1 MRKSSTCFQCF
12 LCFPRFLWWFR
23 PESQKPEQIRTD
35 LAHENPRLGSEVVLS
50 LLLLI
55 NELSFGQ
62 RCKSVLKLKGMDEW
76 NAAPQAGGNKK
87 INDFVV
93 RFANVN
99 GTGSASANALFTKAI
114 FRLGVPVTPKNI
126 FPSNIQGLPTWYE
139 VRVSEK
145 GYLGRREGVDLMV
158 AVNPQSMKK
167 DYADVHPGGY
177 FLYDSTKPLPPEY
190 ERTDITHLGIP
201 MTALCNEQ
209 YSDARQRQLFKNIVY
224 IGALSALF
232 DIEFT
237 VLEQLIGEQ
246 FKGKEKLIEPNIK
259 ALTMGVEYVRE
270 NFECPFDLRVERR
283 DLLGDKILYSG
294 NSACALGAIYAGATV
309 AAWYPITPSTS
320 VVDAFAKYAAKYRVD
335 AETGKNNYAIVQA
348 EDELAAIGMVM
359 GACWNGARA
368 FTATSG
374 PGVSLMNEFLGLG
387 YFAEVP
393 TVLID
398 VQRTGPSTGMPTRT
412 QQSDIL
418 LAAYASHGDTKHP
431 LLFPA
436 SPRECFE
443 MTALAF
449 DLTEQLQTPVIV
461 MTDLDLGMND
471 HVTQPLTWDDSRAY
485 NRGKVLTAEQL
496 DFLGKSIAR
505 MQTVMDE
512 HDVVTNGNG
521 HVDPGMASE
530 LEAQPHGDHSM
541 TQPLEQFKGKF
552 GRYLDIDDDGIPY
565 RTIPGTHETR
575 GAFVTRGSS
584 RDEYAVYTEDGDAYR
599 RNVDRLNRK
608 WNTAKELVPA
618 PVFSDA
624 KTRNRDSESNEVIP
638 SASAETAI
646 QNPESEIQ
654 NAVVFF
660 GTSTYAAEEA
670 IEMLADEGIHL
681 DAMRVRAF
689 PFGRA
694 FREFVD
700 SHDRIFVIEQNR
712 DAQFKSLMMIELA
725 IDPAKL
731 VSVLNY
737 DGMPITADNIFRQ
750 IHTELQR

>member
-1 MRKSSTCFQCF
+1 M
-12 LCFPRFLWWFR
+12 
-23 PESQKPEQIRTD
+23 
-35 LAHENPRLGSEVVLS
+35 
-50 LLLLI
+50 
-55 NELSFGQ
+55 
-62 RCKSVLKLKGMDEW
+62 
-76 NAAPQAGGNKK
+76 K

-99 GTGSASANALFTKAI
+99 GTGSASANALFTKAV
-114 FRLGVPVTPKNI
+114 FRMGVPVTPKNI

-145 GYLGRREGVDLMV
+145 GYLGRREGLDLMV
-158 AVNPQSMKK
+158 SVNPQSMKK
-167 DYADVHPGGY
+167 DYADVRPGGY
-177 FLYDSTKPLPPEY
+177 FLYDSSKPLPPTY
-190 ERTDITHLGIP
+190 DRTDIAHLAIP
-201 MTALCNEQ
+201 LMKLCNAEFT
-209 YSDARQRQLFKNIVY
+209 DARQRQLFKNIIY
-224 IGALSALF
+224 IGALSTLF
-232 DIEFT
+232 DIEFS
-237 VLEQLIGEQ
+237 VLESLIGQQ
-246 FKGKEKLIEPNIK
+246 FKGKEKLIEPNIR
-259 ALTMGVEYVRE
+259 ALNIGVNYVKE
-270 NFECPFDLRVERR
+270 NFEHPFDLRVERR

-335 AETGKNNYAIVQA
+335 PGTGKNNYAIVQA

-436 SPRECFE
+436 SPKECFE
-443 MTALAF
+443 MTAEAF
-449 DLTEQLQTPVIV
+449 DLTERLQTPVIV

-471 HVTQPLTWDDSRAY
+471 HVTEPLVWDDSKQY
-485 NRGKVLTAEQL
+485 DRGKILTTAQLEQI
-496 DFLGKSIAR
+496 GKLAPSLN
-505 MQTVMDE
+505 
-512 HDVVTNGNG
+512 TNGNG
-521 HVDPGMASE
+521 NADAQLRDE
-530 LEAQPHGDHSM
+530 LGAERNSNEFE
-541 TQPLEQFKGKF
+541 EQIPDQLRAKY
-552 GRYLDIDDDGIPY
+552 GRYLDCDEDGIPY
-565 RTIPGTHETR
+565 RTIPGAHATK

-584 RDEYAVYTEDGDAYR
+584 RDEYAVYTEDADAYR
-599 RNVDRLNRK
+599 RNVDRLARK
-608 WNTAKELVPA
+608 WDTAKELVPQPEFYSTHRRGYA
-618 PVFSDA
+618 EAEPRPEGSVPDG
-624 KTRNRDSESNEVIP
+624 DSEMRDPRSATRDGVI
-638 SASAETAI
+638 
-646 QNPESEIQ
+646 
-654 NAVVFF
+654 FF

-670 IEMLADEGIHL
+670 IELLSEEGIHL

-689 PFGRA
+689 PFGKT

-700 SHDRIFVIEQNR
+700 SHERIFVIEQNR
-712 DAQFKSLMMIELA
+712 DAQFKSLMMIELGVN
-725 IDPAKL
+725 PAKL

-737 DGMPITADNIFRQ
+737 DGMPITADNIYRQ
-750 IHTELQR
+750 VKGKCRS

>member
-1 MRKSSTCFQCF
+1 
-12 LCFPRFLWWFR
+12 
-23 PESQKPEQIRTD
+23 
-35 LAHENPRLGSEVVLS
+35 
-50 LLLLI
+50 
-55 NELSFGQ
+55 
-62 RCKSVLKLKGMDEW
+62 MDER
-76 NAAPQAGGNKK
+76 NPAIEASGKQK

-145 GYLGRREGVDLMV
+145 GYFGRREGVDLMV
-158 AVNPQSMKK
+158 AVNPQSIRK
-167 DYADVHPGGY
+167 DYADTREGGY
-177 FLYDSTKPLPPEY
+177 FVYDNTKPLPPDFR
-190 ERTDITHLGIP
+190 RTDITHLGIP

-209 YSDARQRQLFKNIVY
+209 FSDARQRQLFKNIVY

-232 DIEFT
+232 DIEFS
-237 VLEQLIGEQ
+237 VLEELIGQQ
-246 FKGKEKLIEPNIK
+246 FKGKEKLIEPNIT
-259 ALTMGVEYVRE
+259 ALQLGVKYAQE
-270 NFECPFDLRVERR
+270 NFECPFGLRVERR

-294 NSACALGAIYAGATV
+294 NSACALGAIYAGATI

-320 VVDAFAKYAAKYRVD
+320 VVDAFAKYCSKYRVD
-335 AETGKNNYAIVQA
+335 AGTGLNNYAIVQA

-359 GACWNGARA
+359 GAMWNGARA

-431 LLFPA
+431 LLFP
-436 SPRECFE
+436 STPKECFE
-443 MTALAF
+443 MTAQSF
-449 DLTEQLQTPVIV
+449 DLAERLQTPVIV

-471 HVTQPLTWDDSRAY
+471 HVTEPLVWDDSRGY
-485 NRGKVLTAEQL
+485 DRGKVLTAEQL
-496 DFLGKSIAR
+496 DFLGKRIDQLQA
-505 MQTVMDE
+505 VMDE
-512 HDVVTNGNG
+512 HDGATNGNG
-521 HVDPGMASE
+521 HVDADLASE

-541 TQPLEQFKGKF
+541 TQPLDQFKGKF
-552 GRYLDIDDDGIPY
+552 GRYLDIDNDGIPY

-584 RDEYAVYTEDGDAYR
+584 RDEYAVYTEDGEAYR
-599 RNVDRLNRK
+599 RNVDRLARK
-608 WNTAKELVPA
+608 WETAKELVPG
-618 PVFSDA
+618 PVFY
-624 KTRNRDSESNEVIP
+624 RD
-638 SASAETAI
+638 AETGRRGDPELEPGAATPGNQSI
-646 QNPESEIQ
+646 QNP
-654 NAVVFF
+654 AVVFF
-660 GTSTYAAEEA
+660 GTSTSAAEEA
-670 IEMLADEGIHL
+670 IEMLAEDGIEL

-694 FREFVD
+694 FREFVET
-700 SHDRIFVIEQNR
+700 HDRVFVIEQNR
-712 DAQFKSLMMIELA
+712 DAQFRSLMMIELGT
-725 IDPAKL
+725 DPAKI

-737 DGMPITADNIFRQ
+737 DGMPITADNIYRQ
-750 IHTELQR
+750 IRNNSQKP

>member
-1 MRKSSTCFQCF
+1 MQ
-12 LCFPRFLWWFR
+12 
-23 PESQKPEQIRTD
+23 
-35 LAHENPRLGSEVVLS
+35 
-50 LLLLI
+50 
-55 NELSFGQ
+55 
-62 RCKSVLKLKGMDEW
+62 
-76 NAAPQAGGNKK
+76 

-99 GTGSASANALFTKAI
+99 GTGSASANALFTKAV
-114 FRLGVPVTPKNI
+114 FRMGVPVTPKNI

-145 GYLGRREGVDLMV
+145 GHLGRREGVDLMI

-167 DYADVHPGGY
+167 DYADVRTGGY
-177 FLYDSTKPLPPEY
+177 FLYDNSKPLPPTY
-190 ERTDITHLGIP
+190 ERTDITHIGIP
-201 MTALCNEQ
+201 LMNLCNAQ
-209 YSDARQRQLFKNIVY
+209 FTDARQRQLFKNIVY

-232 DIEFT
+232 DIDFS
-237 VLEQLIGEQ
+237 VLEGLIGEQ

-259 ALTMGVEYVRE
+259 ALKIGVDYVRE
-270 NFECPFDLRVERR
+270 HFECPFGLRVEHR
-283 DLLGDKILYSG
+283 DLLGDKILYGG

-335 AETGKNNYAIVQA
+335 PETGKNNYAIVQA

-359 GACWNGARA
+359 GASWNGARA

-374 PGVSLMNEFLGLG
+374 PGVSLMQEFLGLG

-418 LAAYASHGDTKHP
+418 LAAFASHGDTKHP

-436 SPRECFE
+436 TPKECFE
-443 MTALAF
+443 MTADAF

-471 HVTQPLTWDDSRAY
+471 HVTEPLVWDDKRQF

-496 DFLGKSIAR
+496 DRIAGAKA
-505 MQTVMDE
+505 VMAE
-512 HDVVTNGNG
+512 GGGNGNG
-521 HVDPGMASE
+521 TRNEAADLPGRDGSDETAGE
-530 LEAQPHGDHSM
+530 
-541 TQPLEQFKGKF
+541 PLQQFRGKF
-552 GRYLDIDDDGIPY
+552 GRYLDVDDDGIPY
-565 RTIPGTHETR
+565 RTIAGTHTTY

-584 RDEYAVYTEDGDAYR
+584 RDEYAVYTEDGDVYR
-599 RNVDRLNRK
+599 RNMDRLARK
-608 WNTAKELVPA
+608 WDTAKELVPQ
-618 PVFSDA
+618 PEFYG
-624 KTRNRDSESNEVIP
+624 TRTP
-638 SASAETAI
+638 SSAMSAEHEDIPPQAAI
-646 QNPESEIQ
+646 ADEGVRVPGVI
-654 NAVVFF
+654 FF
-660 GTSTYAAEEA
+660 GTSTYAAVEA
-670 IEMLADEGIHL
+670 IELLKEDGIDL

-689 PFGRA
+689 PFGKA

-700 SHDRIFVIEQNR
+700 SHERLFVIEQNR
-712 DAQFKSLMMIELA
+712 DAQFRSLMMIELGTNA
-725 IDPAKL
+725 AKL
-731 VSVLNY
+731 ISVLNY

-750 IHTELQR
+750 IKGNLA

>member
-1 MRKSSTCFQCF
+1 MDGEVTTSANN
-12 LCFPRFLWWFR
+12 
-23 PESQKPEQIRTD
+23 QI
-35 LAHENPRLGSEVVLS
+35 
-50 LLLLI
+50 
-55 NELSFGQ
+55 
-62 RCKSVLKLKGMDEW
+62 
-76 NAAPQAGGNKK
+76 K

-145 GYLGRREGVDLMV
+145 GHLGRREGVDLMI
-158 AVNPQSMKK
+158 AVNPQSMKR
-167 DYADVHPGGY
+167 DYADVREGGY
-177 FLYDSTKPLPPEY
+177 FLYDSSKPLPPGY
-190 ERTDITHLGIP
+190 DRKDVTHIGVPL
-201 MTALCNEQ
+201 MNLCNAQ
-209 YSDARQRQLFKNIVY
+209 FTDARQRQLFKNIVY

-232 DIEFT
+232 DIDFS
-237 VLEQLIGEQ
+237 VLEQLVGEQ
-246 FKGKEKLIEPNIK
+246 FRGKEKLIEPNIK
-259 ALTMGVEYVRE
+259 ALKMGVDYARE
-270 NFECPFDLRVERR
+270 HFECPLDLRVERR

-294 NSACALGAIYAGATV
+294 NSACGLGAIYAGATV

-320 VVDAFAKYAAKYRVD
+320 VVDAFAKYASKYRVD
-335 AETGKNNYAIVQA
+335 AETGANNYAIVQA

-359 GACWNGARA
+359 GASWNGARA

-436 SPRECFE
+436 SPKECFE
-443 MTALAF
+443 MTAAAF
-449 DLTEQLQTPVIV
+449 DLTERLQTPVIV

-471 HVTQPLTWDDSRAY
+471 HVTEPLTWDDSLVY
-485 NRGKVLTAEQL
+485 DRGKVLTSQQL
-496 DFLGKSIAR
+496 DVLSKAIAD
-505 MQTVMDE
+505 MQDAVDE
-512 HDVVTNGNG
+512 HGLQANGNG
-521 HVDPGMASE
+521 HGESAAVLSE
-530 LEAQPHGDHSM
+530 LDAQPDGDQS
-541 TQPLEQFKGKF
+541 TSQPLEQFKGKF

-584 RDEYAVYTEDGDAYR
+584 RDEYAVYTEDGDVYR
-599 RNVDRLNRK
+599 RNMDRLARK
-608 WNTAKELVPA
+608 WDTAKELVPQ
-618 PVFSDA
+618 PEFYRDA
-624 KTRNRDSESNEVIP
+624 GTGGQGDDGRHETGDGRPESEPGAVATGS
-638 SASAETAI
+638 SSI
-646 QNPESEIQ
+646 QNPQSKIQ
-654 NAVVFF
+654 NREGVIFF
-660 GTSTYAAEEA
+660 GTSTYAAVEA
-670 IEMLADEGIHL
+670 IELLEEDGITL
-681 DAMRVRAF
+681 DAMRARAF
-689 PFGRA
+689 PFGKA
-694 FREFVD
+694 FRDFVD
-700 SHDRIFVIEQNR
+700 AHDRVFVIEQNR
-712 DAQFKSLMMIELA
+712 DAQFRSLMMMELGTNA
-725 IDPAKL
+725 SKL

-737 DGMPITADNIFRQ
+737 DGMPITADNIYRQ
-750 IHTELQR
+750 IKGSI